1 VLKKFKVW
9 DFKEKKFDYFE
20 LSNITVGEYRLSY
33 ERLYQFIGILD
44 SNMKE
49 IYEDDVVRFKTD
61 TKEDIGIVRYMNDY
75 CSYVVEV
82 QEGYDLFADI
92 SFDSLEVV
100 GTMVEDYM
108 YNVKGEL
115 IKKLDSSNN
124 STNI

>member
-1 VLKKFKVW
+1 MLKKFKVW

>member
-1 VLKKFKVW
+1 MKIKKFKVW

-20 LSNITVGEYRLSY
+20 LSNITVSDYKLAY
-33 ERLYQFIGILD
+33 ERLYQFIGIWD
-44 SNMKE
+44 KNIKE
-49 IYEDDVVRFKTD
+49 IYEGDVVRFKTD

-108 YNVKGEL
+108 YGTDG
-115 IKKLDSSNN
+115 KLTKIVALS
-124 STNI
+124 